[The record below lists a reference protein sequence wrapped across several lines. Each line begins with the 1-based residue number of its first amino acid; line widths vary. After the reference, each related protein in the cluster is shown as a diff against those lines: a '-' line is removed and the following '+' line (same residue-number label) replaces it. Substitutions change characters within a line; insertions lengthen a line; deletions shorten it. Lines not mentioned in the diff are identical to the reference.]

1 MDKLS
6 YINEILQ
13 LRSIPRTELAKQ
25 IGISYSATQ
34 KILKGNRDLDAVS
47 FATMIKMC
55 DALGINIDTLAHIDA
70 DDQDSDSLANTEA
83 MMVVDQHE
91 QDVLRQYRA
100 NKETQKIVDKI
111 LDLDK

>member
-34 KILKGNRDLDAVS
+34 KILKGNRDLEAVS
-47 FATMIKMC
+47 FSTMIKMC

-70 DDQDSDSLANTEA
+70 DNQDDDNEA
-83 MMVVDQHE
+83 STDEVMIVSQRE
-91 QDVLRQYRA
+91 ETVLRRYRA
-100 NKETQKIVDKI
+100 NEEAQKAVDKI
-111 LDLDK
+111 LGLKK

>member
-34 KILKGNRDLDAVS
+34 KILKGNRDLEAVS
-47 FATMIKMC
+47 FSTMIRMC

-70 DDQDSDSLANTEA
+70 DNQDDNEA
-83 MMVVDQHE
+83 STDEVMIVSQRE
-91 QDVLRQYRA
+91 KAVLRRYRA
-100 NKETQKIVDKI
+100 NEEAQKAVDKI
-111 LDLDK
+111 LGLKK

>member
-55 DALGINIDTLAHIDA
+55 DALGINIDTLAHID
-70 DDQDSDSLANTEA
+70 SDNQEDNNEA
-83 MMVVDQHE
+83 STDEVMIVSQRE
-91 QDVLRQYRA
+91 EAVLRRYRA
-100 NKETQKIVDKI
+100 NEEAQKAVDKI
-111 LDLDK
+111 LGLKK

>member
-13 LRSIPRTELAKQ
+13 LRSITRTELAKQ
-25 IGISYSATQ
+25 IGLSYSETQ
-34 KILKGNRDLDAVS
+34 KILKGDRSLDAVS

-70 DDQDSDSLANTEA
+70 NDDCIDNTEA
-83 MMVVDQHE
+83 MIVIDQHE
-91 QDVLRQYRA
+91 QDVLRQYRG
-100 NKETQKIVDKI
+100 NKEAQKIVDKI
-111 LDLDK
+111 LDLNK

>member
-13 LRSIPRTELAKQ
+13 LRSITRTELAKQ
-25 IGISYSATQ
+25 IGLSYSATQ
-34 KILKGNRDLDAVS
+34 KILKGDRDLEAVS
-47 FATMIKMC
+47 FSTMVKLC
-55 DALGINIDTLAHIDA
+55 DVLGINIDTLAHMDVG
-70 DDQDSDSLANTEA
+70 DQDSDNLADTEA
-83 MMVVDQHE
+83 MIVVDQHE
-91 QDVLRQYRA
+91 QDVLCRYRA